1 MGRRTN
7 DIDKFVIAGL
17 ELWLKMTIRQ
27 LRYFLRIVE
36 LRSFSKAAAY
46 LHVAQPALGLQVR
59 KLEEE
64 LGVKLLNR
72 HSRGVIPTEAGL
84 LLREHALIILR
95 QLERARLSV
104 ADLAGPPRGK
114 IAVGLTPTLNLI
126 LATQLVERCRREYP
140 NVSLAIVDA
149 MSEDLMEW
157 VENDR
162 IDVAFSY
169 NPSAVQGLV
178 CEPLVTEDLCLIGP
192 GRDIEHKPPTVTLPE
207 IADLPMILP
216 SVSSGLRTLVEE
228 AAHARGFDLNVVL
241 EIDSVTAMKEMV
253 IKGVGYVILP
263 LGSVRREVDEGR
275 LSARRFEKP
284 ALSRNMYLVHSAKR
298 PASKATVA
306 VRELMRNVVLENLD
320 SGAWAWRP
328 AES

>member
-1 MGRRTN
+1 
-7 DIDKFVIAGL
+7 
-17 ELWLKMTIRQ
+17 MTIRQ
-27 LRYFLRIVE
+27 LQYFLRIVE

-46 LHVAQPALGLQVR
+46 LHVAQPALGLQIR

-84 LLREHALIILR
+84 LLRDHAQVILR
-95 QLERARLSV
+95 QMERAKLSV
-104 ADLAGPPRGK
+104 ADLAGPPRGRV
-114 IAVGLTPTLNLI
+114 AVGLTPTLNLI
-126 LATQLVERCRREYP
+126 LATQLVDRCRHEYP

-162 IDVAFSY
+162 IDVALSY

-178 CEPLVTEDLCLIGP
+178 CETLLVEDLCLIGP
-192 GRDIEHKPPTVTLPE
+192 ARKGKAARDTVSFTD

-216 SVSSGLRTLVEE
+216 SESSGLRSIAE
-228 AAHARGFDLNVVL
+228 AAAHTSGFDLNVVL

-253 IKGVGYVILP
+253 VNGVGYAILP
-263 LGSVRREVDEGR
+263 LGSVKREVEEGR
-275 LSARRFEKP
+275 VTARRFDRP
-284 ALSRNMYLVHSAKR
+284 TLSRSLYLAYSAKR
-298 PASKATVA
+298 PPSNATTA
-306 VRELMRNVVLENLD
+306 IRELLRGLVHDNLERGGW
-320 SGAWAWRP
+320 SWRP
-328 AES
+328 AEVS